1 MGEQLFR
8 LCYFPGIQNPDLYDE
23 EARRALASLEPTKP
37 PTPTALP
44 SSTPPPKPKDQRK
57 LEGWQATVEAAGKRD
72 GERRQDQMENWQ
84 NNEMEQYI
92 TDRQE
97 WQGTREGAVQG
108 AEEKIDEIFTRYKT
122 AFEADVKAS
131 WLALI
136 VLSFVFLGVTLL
148 FQKQK
153 DVI

>member
-8 LCYFPGIQNPDLYDE
+8 LCYFPGIQNPDLYDA
-23 EARRALASLEPTKP
+23 EARKALAALEPAKP
-37 PTPTALP
+37 PTPTPLP

-57 LEGWQATVEAAGKRD
+57 LEGWQATREAAGKKD
-72 GERRQDQMENWQ
+72 GERRQDQMEDWQ
-84 NNEMEQYI
+84 NNEMERYI

-97 WQGTREGAVQG
+97 WQGTREGAVRG

-122 AFEADVKAS
+122 AFEADIKAS
-131 WLALI
+131 WLALG
-136 VLSFVFLGVTLL
+136 VLSLLFFGVTLL